1 MKDWIKNLL
10 ELQTAD
16 LRTKRM
22 KMRLNEIPK
31 EKEQITKS
39 LSIGEAK
46 VAQSKV
52 QLLEAEKDLRKIESK
67 IEEVKEKIKGL
78 QNKSTMV
85 KKNDEYKALLTEIE
99 NCKVT
104 IGGFENKQIQALDDV
119 DAAKQSSAEAQ
130 KALQYMKDEANENI
144 EELDELAEGL
154 QEEIDEMMKARKQLV
169 EKVDKRVYPLYRR
182 LIQKPGEPLTRIHNN
197 TCGNCHLKLT
207 PQTLNDA
214 KKEMVAT
221 CDTCG
226 HLIYFSTE

>member
-39 LSIGEAK
+39 LSSGEAK
-46 VAQSKV
+46 VVQTKAQV
-52 QLLEAEKDLRKIESK
+52 LEAEKELRKIESK
-67 IEEVKEKIKGL
+67 IEDEKEKIKNL
-78 QNKSTMV
+78 QNKSTMI

-99 NCKVT
+99 NCKVN
-104 IGGFENKQIQALDDV
+104 IGGFENKQIQAFDDV
-119 DAAKQSSAEAQ
+119 DGAKQSLVEAE

-144 EELDELAEGL
+144 EELDELIEGL
-154 QEEIDEMMKARKQLV
+154 QAEIDEMMKARKQLV
-169 EKVDKRVYPLYRR
+169 AKVDKRVYPLYKR

-214 KKEMVAT
+214 KKEMITA

-226 HLIYFSTE
+226 HLIYFSED